1 MKIKNV
7 LKEKINSKKRIIGTW
22 SSLSSPNVISVL
34 GTSNLDFVIID
45 MEHSSSNYETVENMV
60 KASLASGLAPIV
72 RTYDDSSQNLL
83 RTLETGVQSVMV
95 PHVKTQEA
103 AERIVKSC
111 KYFPEGNRGLS
122 PYTINHNYTHESID
136 KSLEE
141 TNKNIF
147 IGVLVEGVEGLNN
160 LEKIV
165 EVEGIDLIYLG
176 LFDLSLSIGLPGQLM
191 HKKVLDEIIRCQK
204 IISSK
209 SILAGSMATDLN
221 YINMLIEF
229 NYNFIAYYN
238 DAASLRSHYM
248 DVIDKIKQ

>member
-1 MKIKNV
+1 MKVKNL
-7 LKEKINSKKRIIGTW
+7 LKEKINSKKRVVGTW

-34 GTSNLDFVIID
+34 GSSNLDFVIID

-60 KASLASGLAPIV
+60 KSSLASGIAPIV
-72 RTYDDSSQNLL
+72 RTYDDSSQNLQ
-83 RTLETGVQSVMV
+83 RTLETGVQSIMI
-95 PHVKTQEA
+95 PHVKTKEA
-103 AERIVKSC
+103 AEKIIKSC
-111 KYFPEGNRGLS
+111 KYLPEGNRGLS
-122 PYTINHNYTHESID
+122 PYTINHNYTHENID
-136 KSLEE
+136 KSLIEA
-141 TNKNIF
+141 NKNIF
-147 IGVLVEGVEGLNN
+147 IGILVEGVEGLNN

-176 LFDLSLSIGLPGQLM
+176 LFDLSLSVGLPGQLM

-248 DVIDKIKQ
+248 NVLGKIKQ